1 MLCKLT
7 KSTYFHYQDHIE
19 IEKSKEEVLL
29 SNQWGSFFTHDDT
42 ALNGVIKDCDQSINN
57 IMDGFFVCKTTK
69 ERREMNTFGG
79 DVIQKYSTIAIPRID
94 FITGDC

>member
-19 IEKSKEEVLL
+19 IEKNKEEVLL

-42 ALNGVIKDCDQSINN
+42 ALNGVIKDCGQCINN